1 MGLGLGLGLAELAL
15 VGLREEGRAVVVA
28 REAVVHTDHA
38 PDAEAVVEEAH
49 LLGVGVEVHLVAWGG
64 GQGEG

>member
-1 MGLGLGLGLAELAL
+1 M

-28 REAVVHTDHA
+28 REAVVHTHDA
-38 PDAEAVVEEAH
+38 PGADAVVEEAH
-49 LLGVGVEVHLVAWGG
+49 LLWVGVEAHLLAWRG